1 MFTSYINIPERLRFS
16 LKFRFVFSY
25 QVFHKFNSSET
36 DFLKHDSW
44 DSLGVKRWDI
54 IAPFPVVW
62 NSIWVFLIYGTAPGS
77 PAPFST

>member
-36 DFLKHDSW
+36 DFLKHDS
-44 DSLGVKRWDI
+44 
-54 IAPFPVVW
+54 
-62 NSIWVFLIYGTAPGS
+62 
-77 PAPFST
+77 